1 MNSYLIPA
9 NSKKG
14 TLIFNIFTPFDL
26 ILFGIGVGISFL
38 LLALFSGGASTL
50 VTILICM
57 PAAITGLLVI
67 PIPNYHNVL
76 TAIRSM
82 IDYFFGRRRY
92 IWKGW
97 CIYERIVKEL
107 ENEQKAAK
115 K

>member
-14 TLIFNIFTPFDL
+14 TLIFNLFTPFDL
-26 ILFGIGVGISFL
+26 ILFGTGIGISFL
-38 LLALFSGGASTL
+38 FLILFSGNAGTL
-50 VTILICM
+50 QIVLICM
-57 PAAITGLLVI
+57 PAAITGLLVV

-97 CIYERIVKEL
+97 CVYERIIKEL
-107 ENEQKAAK
+107 ENEQKATK